1 MSNGKTYKRW
11 YDRNP
16 RLAQGVKLLILLP
29 DEVKTIISEALITL
43 ANREFSEIERE
54 KAFRTLGSEKI
65 MGLHKSKNRRREY
78 DINDTLHKAMN
89 YLYMLSDDEQ
99 DFMSDHILNMIKFI
113 QEYFATCK
121 KFQINSEPEHV
132 ARITYA
138 YVNSGSEGVEK
149 FLKQLREEFYLKVFS
164 PDNGV
169 KASIDLLAT
178 VQAQAET
185 QTKGETDDSINLE
198 TKDDNQGMKLSKL
211 EID

>member
-16 RLAQGVKLLILLP
+16 HLAQGVKLLILLP

-43 ANREFSEIERE
+43 ANREFNESERE
-54 KAFRTLGSEKI
+54 TAFRTLGSEKI

-89 YLYMLSDDEQ
+89 YLYMLSDDGQ
-99 DFMSDHILNMIKFI
+99 DFMAEHILNMIKYI
-113 QEYFATCK
+113 QEYFATCQ
-121 KFQINSEPEHV
+121 KFQMTSEPEHV
-132 ARITYA
+132 ARIAYA
-138 YVNSGSEGVEK
+138 YVNSGSEGVAK

-169 KASIDLLAT
+169 KASLELLDTLQGQAEVDDRINLAT
-178 VQAQAET
+178 
-185 QTKGETDDSINLE
+185 
-198 TKDDNQGMKLSKL
+198 KDGNQGMKLSKQ